1 MGDEDIKEFK
11 VLHLFA
17 GIGGGSLGFQQAVG
31 EWKGLKGKFR
41 TLAGIDVDPKACED
55 YEYITESKAV
65 CMDLFERRDFI
76 DFHGHEPSQEWKES
90 TPDDIMTAAG
100 GEYPDVIFLSPP
112 CKGFSGLLPKASADT
127 AKYQA
132 LNRLVTRGIF
142 LTLEA
147 FRDDLPSVFLLENV
161 PRIRTRGQSLLNT
174 IKGMLQSYGYVV
186 DDRDHDCG
194 EIGGLAQH
202 RKRYLL
208 IARNKAKMDSFI
220 YQPTKQRVKSIG
232 EVIGPL
238 PLPGAES
245 MGPLHR
251 LPKLQWKTWVR
262 LALIPAGGDWRDL
275 EKIAPEEYRLEHIP
289 RGGGSFGVQEWDEPS
304 HTVTG
309 RAKANGSTASN
320 IADPRLNPK
329 SPKFNHAY
337 KVSDWNEPS
346 GVISS
351 GTGPSCGGL
360 NITDPRL
367 TEREGRH
374 PGVYR
379 VVKFDEPSPCVTGTR
394 FGSGAP
400 AISDPRTGFKDS
412 THTAIYQVNKWEKEA
427 STVTGAHRPNNGAIC
442 IADPR
447 VGGGYSNKRK
457 VLDWKEP
464 SSTVTGTPDIQSG
477 AQSVADPRL
486 GCKPR
491 SGMMGVQKWDDPG
504 KTVIGAGDVHSGA
517 AAIAD
522 PRIPGDKETLDPPP
536 IIISLDGTWHRPLT
550 TLELAALQGLP
561 VIINGKPL
569 RLSGNSD
576 QRWREAIG
584 NMVPPPAGRAMAEVV
599 LHALLVAS
607 ENSWEMSANDIW
619 VSPKSWEEIRVNL
632 DA

>member
-1 MGDEDIKEFK
+1 MKEYK
-11 VLHLFA
+11 ILHLFA

-31 EWKGLKGKFR
+31 EWKGLKGQFR
-41 TLAGIDVDPKACED
+41 TLAGIDVDPQACED
-55 YEYITESKAV
+55 YEYITGGKAV
-65 CMDLFERRDFI
+65 CMDLFERRDYV
-76 DFHGHEPSQEWKES
+76 DFHGHEPPPEWKEV
-90 TPDDIMTAAG
+90 TPDDILAACG

-112 CKGFSGLLPKASADT
+112 CKGYSGLLPQASAAT

-142 LTLEA
+142 LILEA
-147 FRDDLPSVFLLENV
+147 FRDDLPSIILLENV
-161 PRIRTRGQSLLNT
+161 PRIRTRGAKLLNT
-174 IKGMLQSYGYVV
+174 IKGMLRSYRYAV

-208 IARNKAKMDSFI
+208 MARNQDKMDSFV
-220 YQPTKQRVKSIG
+220 YLPTKQRVRSIG

-238 PLPGAES
+238 PLPGTAS

-275 EKIAPEEYRLEHIP
+275 EKIAPEEYRLEHVP

-320 IADPRLNPK
+320 IADPRL
-329 SPKFNHAY
+329 
-337 KVSDWNEPS
+337 
-346 GVISS
+346 
-351 GTGPSCGGL
+351 
-360 NITDPRL
+360 

-379 VVKFDEPSPCVTGTR
+379 VVKFDEPAPCVTGTR

-400 AISDPRTGFKDS
+400 AIADPRTGFKDS
-412 THTAIYQVNKWEKEA
+412 THTAIYQVNKWDKEA
-427 STVTGAHRPNNGAIC
+427 STVTGAHRPNNGAIS

-447 VGGGYSNKRK
+447 MSC
-457 VLDWKEP
+457 
-464 SSTVTGTPDIQSG
+464 S
-477 AQSVADPRL
+477 
-486 GCKPR
+486 PR
-491 SGMMGVQKWDDPG
+491 SGMMGVQRWDEPS
-504 KTVIGAGDVHSGA
+504 KTVIGSGDIHAGA
-517 AAIAD
+517 TAIAD
-522 PRIPGDKETLDPPP
+522 PRIPKDNETLDPPL
-536 IIISLDGTWHRPLT
+536 IIISLDGTRHRPLT

-569 RLSGNSD
+569 LLAGNSD

-599 LHALLVAS
+599 LVALLVAS
-607 ENSWEMSANDIW
+607 ENAWEMSPNDIW
-619 VSPKSWEEIRVNL
+619 VNPQSWEEIRITG
-632 DA
+632 

>member
-1 MGDEDIKEFK
+1 LKEYK
-11 VLHLFA
+11 ILHLFA
-17 GIGGGSLGFQQAVG
+17 GIGGGSLGFQQAIG
-31 EWKGLKGKFR
+31 EWKGLNGRFR

-55 YEYITESKAV
+55 YEYITGGKAV

-76 DFHGHEPSQEWKES
+76 AFHGQEPPTDWKEA
-90 TPDDIMTAAG
+90 TPEDIVIAAG
-100 GEYPDVIFLSPP
+100 GEHPDAIFLSPP
-112 CKGFSGLLPKASADT
+112 CKGFSGLLPQASAATD
-127 AKYQA
+127 KYQA

-147 FRDDLPSVFLLENV
+147 FRDDLPSVILLENV
-161 PRIRTRGQSLLNT
+161 PRIRTRGQKLLNT
-174 IKGMLQSYGYVV
+174 IKGMLQSYGYVI
-186 DDRDHDCG
+186 DDQDHDCG

-220 YQPTKQRVKSIG
+220 YKPTKQRVKSIG
-232 EVIGPL
+232 EVLGPL
-238 PLPGAES
+238 PLPGTES

-275 EKIAPEEYRLEHIP
+275 EKIAAEEYRLEHVP

-320 IADPRLNPK
+320 VA
-329 SPKFNHAY
+329 
-337 KVSDWNEPS
+337 
-346 GVISS
+346 
-351 GTGPSCGGL
+351 
-360 NITDPRL
+360 DPRL

-379 VVKFDEPSPCVTGTR
+379 VVKFDEPAPCVTGTR
-394 FGSGAP
+394 FGSGAI

-412 THTAIYQVNKWEKEA
+412 THTAIYQVNKWDKEA
-427 STVTGAHRPNNGAIC
+427 ATVTGAHRPNNGAIS

-447 VGGGYSNKRK
+447 MSC
-457 VLDWKEP
+457 
-464 SSTVTGTPDIQSG
+464 S
-477 AQSVADPRL
+477 
-486 GCKPR
+486 PR
-491 SGMMGVQKWDDPG
+491 SGMMGVQRWDEPG
-504 KTVIGAGDVHSGA
+504 KTVIGAGDVHSGS

-522 PRIPGDKETLDPPP
+522 PRIPKDNETLDPPP
-536 IIISLDGTWHRPLT
+536 AIISLDGTWHRPLT

-561 VIINGKPL
+561 VMINGKPL
-569 RLSGNSD
+569 KLAGNSD
-576 QRWREAIG
+576 ARSREAIG
-584 NMVPPPAGRAMAEVV
+584 NMVPPPAARAMAEVV

-607 ENSWEMSANDIW
+607 ENAWEMSANDIW
-619 VSPKSWEEIRVNL
+619 VSPKKSLGEIRTL
-632 DA
+632 SS

>member
-1 MGDEDIKEFK
+1 MDP
-11 VLHLFA
+11 
-17 GIGGGSLGFQQAVG
+17 QAC
-31 EWKGLKGKFR
+31 K
-41 TLAGIDVDPKACED
+41 D
-55 YEYITESKAV
+55 YEYITGGKAV
-65 CMDLFERRDFI
+65 CMDLFERRDYV
-76 DFHGHEPSQEWKES
+76 DFHGNEPPDDWKEV
-90 TPDDIMTAAG
+90 TPQDILAACG

-112 CKGFSGLLPKASADT
+112 CKGYSGLLPQASAAT

-142 LTLEA
+142 LCLEA
-147 FRDDLPSVFLLENV
+147 FRDDLPSIILLENV
-161 PRIRTRGQSLLNT
+161 PRIRTRGAKLLNT
-174 IKGMLQSYGYVV
+174 IKGMLRSYRYAV

-208 IARNKAKMDSFI
+208 MARNQDKMESFV
-220 YQPTKQRVKSIG
+220 YLPTKQRVKSIG

-238 PLPGAES
+238 PLPGTES

-262 LALIPAGGDWRDL
+262 LALIMAGGDWRDL
-275 EKIAPEEYRLEHIP
+275 ENIDYAQYFIELVCLENGSYGVRNYSEDKDFNQYKLKHTP
-289 RGGGSFGVQEWDEPS
+289 RGSGSFGVQEWDKPS

-320 IADPRLNPK
+320 IADPRL
-329 SPKFNHAY
+329 
-337 KVSDWNEPS
+337 
-346 GVISS
+346 
-351 GTGPSCGGL
+351 
-360 NITDPRL
+360 TD
-367 TEREGRH
+367 REGRY

-379 VVKFDEPSPCVTGTR
+379 VVKFDEPAPCVTGTR
-394 FGSGAP
+394 FGSGAI

-412 THTAIYQVNKWEKEA
+412 THTATYQVNKWEKEA
-427 STVTGAHRPNNGAIC
+427 HTVTGAHRPNNGAIS

-457 VLDWKEP
+457 VLDWGQP
-464 SSTVTGTPDIQSG
+464 ASTVTGTPDIQSG
-477 AQSVADPRL
+477 AQSVADPRTGPEWRNGWKCSGAVGRINKWDL
-486 GCKPR
+486 PTDTVIGHSNVRGSGASSVADPRLNCKPR
-491 SGMMGVQKWDDPG
+491 SGMMGVQRWDEPG
-504 KTVIGAGDVHSGA
+504 KTVIGAGDVHSGS

-522 PRIPGDKETLDPPP
+522 PRIPKDNEALDPPP
-536 IIISLDGTWHRPLT
+536 MIISMDETWHRPLT

-569 RLSGNSD
+569 TLSGNSD

-599 LHALLVAS
+599 LVALLVAS
-607 ENSWEMSANDIW
+607 ENAWEMSSNDIW
-619 VSPKSWEEIRVNL
+619 VSPRSWEEIREITS
-632 DA
+632 A